1 MAKLEI
7 SADKLSDVIVE
18 AIQDIKGEE
27 IVKLDL
33 REIENSIAQFFII
46 CSGGSS
52 THVTSIAGSVEKD
65 VSKTVQE
72 KPWKVEGIENAEW
85 VLLDYGNVVL
95 HVFQRPVREF
105 YKLEDLWADAERT
118 LYEEELN

>member
-33 REIENSIAQFFII
+33 REIENAVAQFFII

-52 THVTSIAGSVEKD
+52 THVSSIAGSVEKD
-65 VSKTVQE
+65 VSKAVQE
-72 KPWKVEGIENAEW
+72 KPWKVEGMENSEW

-105 YKLEDLWADAERT
+105 YRLEDLWADAERT
-118 LYEEELN
+118 VHDEELN